1 MCTRAAKKFE
11 ARNDKDKIILRASI
25 ENQNTIYRPD
35 DQGQLQLVRD
45 QQWFQDEGF
54 VLTPPSKGIKP
65 RWAVQRIFKRS
76 WWVNGQPP
84 EPDYSGLDQQPWRHG
99 PETEHRQLAIEDQP
113 DYDGDQEAVLLDCR
127 IQDFF
132 HGLTEEERWEAR
144 LADQRL
150 DDIDIPD
157 IVWARANAQKKAHG
171 KRTSKSS
178 FCKTCS
184 RKAANDAAREHEAES
199 RKGLPHTEEL

>member
-11 ARNDKDKIILRASI
+11 GRNDKDKIILRASI

-84 EPDYSGLDQQPWRHG
+84 EPDYSRLDQQPWRHG

-113 DYDGDQEAVLLDCR
+113 GYDGDQEAVLLDCR
-127 IQDFF
+127 IQEVFY
-132 HGLTEEERWEAR
+132 GLTPEERWEA
-144 LADQRL
+144 
-150 DDIDIPD
+150 
-157 IVWARANAQKKAHG
+157 
-171 KRTSKSS
+171 
-178 FCKTCS
+178 
-184 RKAANDAAREHEAES
+184 
-199 RKGLPHTEEL
+199 